1 MKKRM
6 KKRWIGILTLVLAL
20 ILTLAGKSDAAR
32 EYPDKPIKFIVPLEA
47 GSGGDLLTRPLVEG
61 ASKKLGQPIV
71 VINKPGASG
80 SIGMR
85 EVYEA
90 KADGYTLGMTT
101 SFVVTNKM
109 QGLFPYNQK
118 DFDFIGIFQTDPAVV
133 VSTAKRPWKTLKE
146 MVEYAKAHSGEV
158 SAATS
163 SKGAIWWLAAV
174 VLGEATGAKLNILPQ
189 AGAGGFAIIQ
199 VSGGH
204 ADLAVLGL
212 IEARSQI
219 DAGNVR
225 LLAIMGPSR
234 APGKYS
240 NAPTMREEGYTGG
253 EVSTVRSV
261 FAPKGLP
268 KPIFQKLVKA
278 FGEVAQGE
286 EYKNFLTEQNS
297 MPLWFSG
304 EDAVKRYDEQGR
316 IFRPILEMAGIL
328 KEK

>member
-1 MKKRM
+1 MNSKWMRS
-6 KKRWIGILTLVLAL
+6 LAL
-20 ILTLAGKSDAAR
+20 TMVILSSLAGWSEAAR

-61 ASKKLGQPIV
+61 AARKLGQPIV
-71 VINKPGASG
+71 VVNKPGASG

-90 KADGYTLGMTT
+90 KPDGYTLGMTT
-101 SFVVTNKM
+101 SFVTTNKM

-118 DFDFIGIFQTDPAVV
+118 NFDFIGIFQTDPAVV
-133 VSTAKRPWKTLKE
+133 VSTVKRPWKTIQE
-146 MVEYAKAHSGEV
+146 MAEYAKAHPGEV

-163 SKGAIWWLAAV
+163 SKGAIWWMAAV
-174 VLGEATGAKLNILPQ
+174 ALGDAIGAKLNILPQ
-189 AGAGGFAIIQ
+189 AGAGGFAITQ

-212 IEARSQI
+212 PEARGQI

-225 LLAIMGPSR
+225 LLAILGLNR

-240 NAPTMREEGYTGG
+240 EAPTMKEAGYTRG

-268 KPIFQKLVKA
+268 KPIFEKLVNV
-278 FGEVAQGE
+278 FGEVARSP
-286 EYKNFLTEQNS
+286 EYKKFLTEQNS
-297 MPLWFSG
+297 IPLWTSG
-304 EDAVKRYDEQGR
+304 SDAVKIYDEQSNV
-316 IFRPILEMAGIL
+316 FRPLLERAGLL